1 MLSDPLSV
9 TYNGS
14 AKSLP
19 ARGSFEP
26 RAGKLIASRAYGT
39 ADNEF
44 GVVTSSWLLPA
55 GVTRSEIILTRVTPD
70 SDSDPFNGNWREL
83 PNSVGLVFEA
93 NSFRYATSVDIPLLR
108 TALLSLVDSSFQAK
122 LISGEL

>member
-9 TYNGS
+9 TYDGS

-19 ARGSFEP
+19 SRGSFDP
-26 RAGKLIASRAYGT
+26 AAGKLIASRAYAT

-44 GVVTSSWLLPA
+44 EVLNSSWLMPGA
-55 GVTRSEIILTRVTPD
+55 VTRSEIILTRVTPD
-70 SDSDPFNGNWREL
+70 ADNDPFTGNWQRL

-108 TALLSLVDSSFQAK
+108 TALLALVDSSLQAR
-122 LISGEL
+122 LISGEM